1 VANGYAALYNHTNGS
16 FNTAIGVAALYS
28 DINGVQNTAIGGNA
42 LDQNRSGYGNTAI
55 GQSALYYSTGNYN
68 TALGDGAGTG
78 VTTASNVIAIGEAGA
93 DVSNSCFIANIR
105 GITTQH
111 NDAMPVYIDG
121 TGQLGTFNS
130 SRRYKTDIKPIDKTS
145 EAILALKPVSFRYKI
160 HRDRR
165 PQFGLIAEEVAQVN
179 PDLVIYDF
187 DGKPYTVR
195 YDAVNA
201 MLLNEFLKEHRK
213 VEEQGRTIQEQEKI
227 IGQRCRDFEA
237 RIAELKEQMESVVSR
252 LTEQDSK
259 IQRVREQV
267 MSPKSGPQLAATDP

>member
-111 NDAMPVYIDG
+111 NDAMPV
-121 TGQLGTFNS
+121 
-130 SRRYKTDIKPIDKTS
+130 
-145 EAILALKPVSFRYKI
+145 
-160 HRDRR
+160 
-165 PQFGLIAEEVAQVN
+165 
-179 PDLVIYDF
+179 
-187 DGKPYTVR
+187 
-195 YDAVNA
+195 
-201 MLLNEFLKEHRK
+201 
-213 VEEQGRTIQEQEKI
+213 
-227 IGQRCRDFEA
+227 
-237 RIAELKEQMESVVSR
+237 
-252 LTEQDSK
+252 
-259 IQRVREQV
+259 
-267 MSPKSGPQLAATDP
+267 